1 MKCPI
6 CRADPKFV
14 RTFETIQ
21 HRNMTERRKL
31 CIKCSSAWK
40 TIEEV
45 FENPNDV
52 TPNTIK
58 TTGEIPEK
66 AGDWNSVFKK

>member
-6 CRADPKFV
+6 CRADEKFV

-31 CIKCSSAWK
+31 CNKCSSAWK
-40 TIEEV
+40 TIEQILE
-45 FENPNDV
+45 
-52 TPNTIK
+52 K
-58 TTGEIPEK
+58 KGEERK
-66 AGDWNSVFKK
+66 AVNETEHEEYEIHA